1 MPITEIKIM
10 NTVTISQ
17 DKLNQ
22 FFQDSAATF
31 EKFAQAQSILSQMPE
46 LAREAFDFSSRN
58 KPADV
63 IDNALNS
70 VIYRVNA
77 NFFMRYAN
85 FKDMIPHSI
94 KVFNELMRTPVT
106 NDNLIKVLDA
116 INNVVDPTTVLN
128 NVLAKAF
135 ESDQFKTIMRIDSS
149 NSEGKRTVMDLV
161 FVAAALNGEHNINVD
176 EMKYT
181 VDYLPKGNE
190 FEFDLGIKITHA
202 KNGNMTVKINKDLVS
217 KLNNIVS

>member
-1 MPITEIKIM
+1 MWKPKTM
-10 NTVTISQ
+10 NTVTISV
-17 DKLNQ
+17 DELNQ

-46 LAREAFDFSSRN
+46 LAKEAFDFSSRN
-58 KPADV
+58 KPAADV

-77 NFFMRYAN
+77 NFFMRHAK

-94 KVFNELMRTPVT
+94 KVFNELMTTPVT

-128 NVLAKAF
+128 NVLAKGF

-149 NSEGKRTVMDLV
+149 NCEGKRTVMDLV

-176 EMKYT
+176 EIKYT
-181 VDYLPKGNE
+181 IEYLPKGNE